1 MSKNNGDCIY
11 VLEDNKIAQST
22 PTEKTFFGDIR
33 KIVSGY
39 GMSYFKCNSDNI
51 ESMISAINSA
61 IQERKPCFIHLETKR
76 LSSHSKSD
84 DNRDDK
90 FIETLFVDD
99 ILHNK
104 LSEGA
109 MSYDDDYIV
118 EIKNLFDEVK
128 KDERKI
134 SMATI
139 YNTLKQFTSLG
150 LIREI
155 VVDQNKSLYC
165 NNNQSHYHLYI
176 EDEGKVIDIPTQN
189 IDLDIPSIPA
199 CLKLHDIDVIV
210 RIRTLKDKNS

>member
-1 MSKNNGDCIY
+1 MTTSIEVYNPMSAYN
-11 VLEDNKIAQST
+11 
-22 PTEKTFFGDIR
+22 
-33 KIVSGY
+33 
-39 GMSYFKCNSDNI
+39 
-51 ESMISAINSA
+51 SAINKLEKNGIRATKQRRVLAKLIFNKGKRHISA
-61 IQERKPCFIHLETKR
+61 E
-76 LSSHSKSD
+76 
-84 DNRDDK
+84 
-90 FIETLFVDD
+90 
-99 ILHNK
+99 
-104 LSEGA
+104 
-109 MSYDDDYIV
+109 
-118 EIKNLFDEVK
+118 NLFDEVK

-210 RIRTLKDKNS
+210 RIRTLKDKNN